1 MRVRYSIITFVVL
14 FREPCK
20 YYLAILL
27 RGTPPPLQEESPT
40 LWPQKFHQQGWKCW
54 GTRLTHF
61 FAKEMADFKI
71 IFERLLYK
79 LQLHKDCLQVGFGQ
93 MSLSPTL
100 FCHNSDR
107 QFRWLKET
115 FWPSWHKVQ
124 RWPSKKPRSWSNL
137 IASYLHREGLRGDY
151 WVLYN
156 YITGEKHFQVSMKSL
171 YYIG

>member
-1 MRVRYSIITFVVL
+1 MQILFGNFAKGYS
-14 FREPCK
+14 
-20 YYLAILL
+20 
-27 RGTPPPLQEESPT
+27 PPPFAGRKSNTLTPEISPT
-40 LWPQKFHQQGWKCW
+40 RVKMLGYPPHP
-54 GTRLTHF
+54 LHF

-107 QFRWLKET
+107 QFRWLIET
-115 FWPSWHKVQ
+115 FWPSWQVK
-124 RWPSKKPRSWSNL
+124 RWHSKKPKSWSKL

-156 YITGEKHFQVSMKSL
+156 YITAEKHFQVSMKPL
-171 YYIG
+171 